1 MLDRQRCEWETDIML
16 EGLKVVEYATY
27 IAAPGAAGIMADW
40 GASVIKVEPP
50 GGDPIRMFFASVGVE
65 RDGNPVFDMDNRGK
79 RAIILDTAKE
89 TGREALLRLI
99 ADADIFLTNV
109 RPGGLKRAG
118 LDHETLLGQF
128 PRLIYAS
135 VTGYGLDGPDAD
147 RPGMD
152 SASFWARSGLAA
164 MFSPKDGDPIALR
177 TAFGDHVASM
187 ATVAGVLAAVHE
199 RNVTGRGRLVEA
211 SLLRT
216 AHYAAGSDL
225 ALQHGIGRVSSNK
238 ARKQAPQPLINF
250 FKSSDGRWV
259 SLLTRQG
266 EKDWPK
272 LARALGVPE
281 LAADERFINAKT
293 RRANAEALTALLD
306 DVFARYSLAELTAR
320 LDAEEMIWSPVL
332 LPREAAA
339 DPQAIAAGCVVQTPT
354 HDGGFMNAPASPV
367 RFPGADD
374 GPKGPSPRPG
384 EHTRAVLAE
393 AGYSQAEIDAMYA
406 SGAAA

>member
-1 MLDRQRCEWETDIML
+1 ML
-16 EGLKVVEYATY
+16 EGLRIVEYATY
-27 IAAPGAAGIMADW
+27 IAAPGAGGIMADW
-40 GASVIKVEPP
+40 GADVIKVEPP

-65 RDGNPVFDMDNRGK
+65 SAINPVFDMDNRGK
-79 RAIILDTAKE
+79 RAVVLDTAQE
-89 TGREALLRLI
+89 AGREALLRLI
-99 ADADIFLTNV
+99 DRADVFLTNV

-118 LDHETLLGQF
+118 LDHDALLRRC

-135 VTGYGLDGPDAD
+135 VSGYGLDGPDAD

-152 SASFWARSGLAA
+152 SAAFWARSGLAT
-164 MFSPKDGDPIALR
+164 MFSPKGGEPIALR

-187 ATVAGVLAAVHE
+187 AIASGVLAALYE
-199 RNVTGRGRLVEA
+199 RNTSGKGRLVEA
-211 SLLRT
+211 SLLRA
-216 AHYAAGSDL
+216 AHYAGGSDF
-225 ALQHGIGRVSSNK
+225 ALQHALGRMASNRP
-238 ARKQAPQPLINF
+238 RKDSPQPLINF
-250 FKSSDGRWV
+250 FKSDDGHWI

-272 LARALGVPE
+272 IARALG
-281 LAADERFINAKT
+281 LGAIADDDRFTSAKA
-293 RRANAEALTALLD
+293 RRANGPALVEILD
-306 DVFARYSLAELTAR
+306 AAFGARPLAEIATA

-332 LPREAAA
+332 LPREAVA

-354 HDGGFMNAPASPV
+354 HDGGVMNAPAAPV

-374 GPKGPSPRPG
+374 GPKGPSPRVG

-393 AGYSQAEIDAMYA
+393 FGYDPAAIDALFE